1 MKEFDVETLAK
12 SDGSEGST
20 IWIAYQ
26 GKVIDVTKS
35 ALWKDGLH
43 MNRHKAGN
51 DLTNDFQAAPHG
63 TEVLERYPQIGV
75 LKAKEVLQ
83 IPMPTIVAKALNYFP
98 ILRRHPHPMVV
109 HFPIVFSIST
119 TLFTLLFLATQ
130 VRSFEITA
138 LHCMGGGILFT
149 PVGIITGW
157 FTWWL
162 NYLKKPLKSVTIKIQ
177 FSFLLL
183 AALVVSFIW
192 RIAMPDILNPIKG
205 VSFVYLLLILSL
217 IPLVT
222 VIGWFGASLTFPVEK
237 D

>member
-12 SDGSEGST
+12 SDGSEEST
-20 IWIAYQ
+20 IYIAYK

-35 ALWKDGLH
+35 ALWKNGLH

-63 TEVLERYPQIGV
+63 TEVLERYPQIGI
-75 LKAKEVLQ
+75 LKAKEVSQ
-83 IPMPTIVAKALNYFP
+83 RPMPTIVAKALNHFP

-119 TLFTLLFLATQ
+119 TVFTLLFLATQ
-130 VRSFEITA
+130 VRAFEITA

-149 PVGIITGW
+149 PVGMVTGW

-162 NYLKKPLKSVTIKIQ
+162 NYFKKPLKASARSKG
-177 FSFLLL
+177 
-183 AALVVSFIW
+183 FIFW
-192 RIAMPDILNPIKG
+192 
-205 VSFVYLLLILSL
+205 LI
-217 IPLVT
+217 I
-222 VIGWFGASLTFPVEK
+222 
-237 D
+237 